1 MRVNKRDLTN
11 DDREAI
17 LREIL
22 LNSSKTS
29 LARLPNGI
37 AQVLAEK
44 YNCHHSTIRRVF
56 ALAKEQGV
64 TTGNMKVS
72 VASRKKG
79 RVGRK
84 MAYTNEQV
92 KVKILR
98 VPLAQRT
105 TLRSIS
111 ELTGISCGSLH
122 RYLKLGIFRSHLNA
136 IRPNLTDAN
145 KYSRMKFAFNFVRA
159 NMEFDGMM
167 DYVHLDEKWFYIT
180 KT

>member
-56 ALAKEQGV
+56 AQAKKQGV

-79 RVGRK
+79 RVELIK
-84 MAYTNEQV
+84 MV
-92 KVKILR
+92 V
-98 VPLAQRT
+98 
-105 TLRSIS
+105 
-111 ELTGISCGSLH
+111 GISRGSLH
-122 RYLKLGIFRSHLNA
+122 RYLKLGIFRSHSNA
-136 IRPNLTDAN
+136 IRPSLTDAN